1 MSSDLRGSCLAG
13 AEIGYRLLRIEIRI
27 CTERLRGG
35 FYGPLLKRRVRAQR
49 VLYAVSELSEYG
61 IRYIRRLLCDEINA
75 HAF

>member
-49 VLYAVSELSEYG
+49 VLYAVSEL
-61 IRYIRRLLCDEINA
+61 RQNDVRDVRRLLGYEVNA
-75 HAF
+75 HAL